1 MIPLW
6 DVRPDQQQ
14 YLPQQLL
21 CNPMFRYILGWLKNL
36 NWKFTLDLGNLR
48 LTDIIT
54 VSLYLFDLLYTYG
67 NQSQTQSAA
76 YRLFKVIIHHRFS
89 FIFLLQVLSDNIL
102 QERNS
107 NRRLVSSFYWILH
120 GHDVCHSPTVHY
132 FNLTM
137 MSLEKNVRL
146 RSFFACTVKDCLI
159 FSEELLSHTPRLK
172 EFNQYSRTSVEDTL
186 CSPSQF
192 VCNQ

>member
-102 QERNS
+102 HERREKFQQTSRFQFLLNS
-107 NRRLVSSFYWILH
+107 PWT
-120 GHDVCHSPTVHY
+120 SPTVHY

>member
-102 QERNS
+102 HERREKFQQTSRFQFLLNS
-107 NRRLVSSFYWILH
+107 PWTWCVSFTYGPLLQFNY
-120 GHDVCHSPTVHY
+120 DV
-132 FNLTM
+132 FG
-137 MSLEKNVRL
+137 EK
-146 RSFFACTVKDCLI
+146 
-159 FSEELLSHTPRLK
+159 
-172 EFNQYSRTSVEDTL
+172 RTAEKFL
-186 CSPSQF
+186 CMYG
-192 VCNQ
+192 